1 MQERIAWL
9 RRMPTK
15 WRALLAGQSLV
26 FIMALRIRM
35 NDINR
40 SKELVAQREAAARQQ
55 QQTSVP
61 AEKAS

>member
-1 MQERIAWL
+1 MKERIAWL

-15 WRALLAGQSLV
+15 WRVLLAGQSLV
-26 FIMALRIRM
+26 FIVALRIRM

-55 QQTSVP
+55 Q
-61 AEKAS
+61 